1 MPTMICVVEEHSF
14 PIFNYLD
21 TEQQIWLNSYWIKT
35 VKHPLLFFIFDGM
48 NLLDFIVST
57 ETARQNERFSARSS
71 TNTGGLQIAHNGCY
85 ATPTLASEGRISL
98 IDNERA

>member
-1 MPTMICVVEEHSF
+1 
-14 PIFNYLD
+14 
-21 TEQQIWLNSYWIKT
+21 
-35 VKHPLLFFIFDGM
+35 M

-98 IDNERA
+98 IDSERAEWGQAPQCAEFFICRFVQ